1 MSTKLCQN
9 GHVMEATWDRCP
21 YCPNPNAPARPPVPP
36 TRVNMAPEP
45 AAAAIPKPTPAPA
58 AGRPKGGAK
67 TKIMEVEAEAPVAG
81 WLVVMDGVPS
91 TSTQKGK
98 DFRISK
104 EKTTIGSG
112 DDNDVVLEGDFV
124 STNHATI
131 RFVNKDNERIFI
143 LTDLDSK
150 NGTYLNDNSERVAR
164 EELVDGDMVTFGK
177 TKCKFKCL

>member
-21 YCPNPNAPARPPVPP
+21 YCPDPNRAPRPAVPP
-36 TRVNMAPEP
+36 TRVNVAPEP
-45 AAAAIPKPTPAPA
+45 APAAIPKPTPAPSA
-58 AGRPKGGAK
+58 AGRKGAAK
-67 TKIMEVEAEAPVAG
+67 TKMIEVEMEAPVAG
-81 WLVVMDGVPS
+81 WLVVMDGP
-91 TSTQKGK
+91 QKGK
-98 DFRISK
+98 DYRISK
-104 EKTTIGSG
+104 DKTTIGTA
-112 DDNDVVLEGDFV
+112 DDSDIPLEGDYV

-150 NGTYLNDNSERVAR
+150 NGTYLNENAERVAR